1 MNKNKH
7 HCSIFLFAGWLI
19 MLLGCQHAPS
29 SFLKKAMQMEN
40 VSVDSIFFYLQQID
54 KPENL
59 SSKEQG
65 DYYFLFYKATLWKTG
80 KPIDSL
86 LQTAIRHYTQNGQ
99 LSQCLQAR
107 VEQSASYLYRNRP
120 DSTLLL
126 SDALLRERLL
136 NDTLRTQLYGL
147 KRAAYSRNKDYEQA
161 LNMADSS
168 RQLTRKHKDTLAYF
182 SASKL
187 YLNLLEKV
195 QGYDRYTQ
203 EALQLMGEFGDS
215 PNYQYLNYHIL
226 ENLLTASLERK
237 DFRAAQLYLR
247 QMSAQRHSRHVI
259 PHYFLLRGKS
269 YAALNQLDSAK
280 YYYQQAATSSSDFIA
295 VEANALLFNLINEKE
310 YPEQAFY
317 IRQKENRIK
326 DDILTSTKTEI
337 QRREYNELKLKN
349 ELYQLH
355 LKQREKELWMLG
367 IATVLLGVGF
377 IVFFF
382 YQKEKKK
389 RLQRENLLLHQE
401 AELSGLREKEI
412 RLQNKEAELREALFR
427 RIAFFR
433 KLPSLHND
441 ESQDE
446 AVSSRKI
453 VVTDAEWGEVI
464 AVVNEAF
471 DHFAARLEQTYPL
484 LNNKDIGFCCLVKIN
499 VNVQDLSD
507 IYCVSKAAITKRKY
521 RIKTDKLG
529 ITDENVSLD
538 GFLKVF

>member
-1 MNKNKH
+1 MNYRN
-7 HCSIFLFAGWLI
+7 ILLLAGWGITLTA
-19 MLLGCQHAPS
+19 CHSSPS
-29 SFLKKAMQMEN
+29 PVLKKAMQMEN

-59 SSKEQG
+59 SSEEQG
-65 DYYFLFYKATLWKTG
+65 DYYFLSYKATLWKTG
-80 KPIDSL
+80 KPVDSL
-86 LQTAIRHYTQNGQ
+86 LQTAIHRYTENGQ
-99 LSQCLQAR
+99 LYQRMQAR
-107 VEQSASYLYRNRP
+107 IEQSASYLYRNQP
-120 DSTLLL
+120 DSTLLV
-126 SDALLRERLL
+126 SDALLREELL

-161 LNMADSS
+161 LIMADSS
-168 RQLTRKHKDTLAYF
+168 RQLTRKYKDTLACF
-182 SASKL
+182 FASRP
-187 YLNLLEKV
+187 YLHLLKTV
-195 QGYDRYTQ
+195 QGYERYTQ
-203 EALQLMGEFGDS
+203 ESLQLMGEFEDS
-215 PNYQYLNYHIL
+215 PNYRYLNYHIL
-226 ENLLTASLERK
+226 ENLLTTSLERK
-237 DFRAAQLYLR
+237 DFQAAQLYLR
-247 QMSAQRHSRHVI
+247 QLSAQRHSRHVI

-269 YAALNQLDSAK
+269 YAALNQVDSAK

-317 IRQKENRIK
+317 IKQKENKIK
-326 DDILTSTKTEI
+326 DDIMTSTKAEI

-367 IATVLLGVGF
+367 IVTALLGVGF

-389 RLQRENLLLHQE
+389 RLQKENLLLHQE

-446 AVSSRKI
+446 VASSRKI
-453 VVTDAEWGEVI
+453 VVTDAEWIEVI
-464 AVVNEAF
+464 SVVNEAF
-471 DHFAARLEQTYPL
+471 DHFAARLEQAYPS

-499 VNVQDLSD
+499 VNMQDLSD

-538 GFLKVF
+538 SFLKAF

>member
-1 MNKNKH
+1 MNYRN
-7 HCSIFLFAGWLI
+7 ILLLAGWVITLTA
-19 MLLGCQHAPS
+19 CHSSPS
-29 SFLKKAMQMEN
+29 PVLKKAMQMEN

-59 SSKEQG
+59 SSEEQG
-65 DYYFLFYKATLWKTG
+65 DYYFLSYKATLWKTG
-80 KPIDSL
+80 KPVDSL
-86 LQTAIRHYTQNGQ
+86 LQTAIHRYTENGQ
-99 LSQCLQAR
+99 LYQRMQAR
-107 VEQSASYLYRNRP
+107 IEQSASYLYRNQP
-120 DSTLLL
+120 DSTLLV
-126 SDALLRERLL
+126 SDALLREELL

-161 LNMADSS
+161 LIMADSS
-168 RQLTRKHKDTLAYF
+168 RQLTRKYKDTLACF
-182 SASKL
+182 FASRP
-187 YLNLLEKV
+187 YLHLLKTV
-195 QGYDRYTQ
+195 QDYERYTQ
-203 EALQLMGEFGDS
+203 ESLQLMGEFADS
-215 PNYQYLNYHIL
+215 PNYRYLNYHIL
-226 ENLLTASLERK
+226 ENLLTTSLERK
-237 DFRAAQLYLR
+237 DFQAAQLYLR
-247 QMSAQRHSRHVI
+247 QLSAQRHSRHVI

-269 YAALNQLDSAK
+269 HAALNQVDSAK

-317 IRQKENRIK
+317 IKQKENKIK
-326 DDILTSTKTEI
+326 DDIMTSTKAEI

-367 IATVLLGVGF
+367 IVTALLGVGF

-389 RLQRENLLLHQE
+389 RLQKENLLLHQE

-446 AVSSRKI
+446 VASSRKI
-453 VVTDAEWGEVI
+453 VVTDAEWIEVI
-464 AVVNEAF
+464 SVVNEAF
-471 DHFAARLEQTYPL
+471 DHFAARLEQAYPS

-499 VNVQDLSD
+499 VNMQDLSD

-538 GFLKVF
+538 SFLKAF

>member
-1 MNKNKH
+1 MNYRN
-7 HCSIFLFAGWLI
+7 ILLLAGWGITLTA
-19 MLLGCQHAPS
+19 CHSSPS
-29 SFLKKAMQMEN
+29 PVLKKAMQMEN

-59 SSKEQG
+59 SSEEQG
-65 DYYFLFYKATLWKTG
+65 DYYFLSYKATLWKTG
-80 KPIDSL
+80 KPVDSL
-86 LQTAIRHYTQNGQ
+86 LQTAIHRYTENGQ
-99 LSQCLQAR
+99 LYQRMQAR
-107 VEQSASYLYRNRP
+107 IEQSASYLYRNQP
-120 DSTLLL
+120 DSTLLV
-126 SDALLRERLL
+126 SDALLREELL

-161 LNMADSS
+161 LIMADSS
-168 RQLTRKHKDTLAYF
+168 RQLTRKYKDTLACF
-182 SASKL
+182 FASRP
-187 YLNLLEKV
+187 YLHLLKTV
-195 QGYDRYTQ
+195 QGYERYTQ
-203 EALQLMGEFGDS
+203 ESLQLMGEFADS
-215 PNYQYLNYHIL
+215 PNYRYLNYHIL
-226 ENLLTASLERK
+226 ENLLTTSLERK
-237 DFRAAQLYLR
+237 DFQAAQLYLR
-247 QMSAQRHSRHVI
+247 QLSAQRHSRHVI

-269 YAALNQLDSAK
+269 HAALNQVDSAK

-317 IRQKENRIK
+317 IKQKENKIK
-326 DDILTSTKTEI
+326 DDILTSTKAEI

-367 IATVLLGVGF
+367 VVTALLGVGF

-446 AVSSRKI
+446 VASSRKI
-453 VVTDAEWGEVI
+453 VVTDAEWIEVI
-464 AVVNEAF
+464 SVVNEAF
-471 DHFAARLEQTYPL
+471 DHFAARLEQAYPS

-499 VNVQDLSD
+499 VNMQDLSD

-538 GFLKVF
+538 SFLKAF

>member
-1 MNKNKH
+1 MNYR
-7 HCSIFLFAGWLI
+7 SILLLAGWIIILTA
-19 MLLGCQHAPS
+19 CHSSPS
-29 SFLKKAMQMEN
+29 PVLKKAMQMEN

-59 SSKEQG
+59 SSEEQG
-65 DYYFLFYKATLWKTG
+65 DYYFLSYKATLWKTG
-80 KPIDSL
+80 KPVDSL
-86 LQTAIRHYTQNGQ
+86 LQTAIHHYTQNGQ
-99 LSQCLQAR
+99 LSQCLRAR
-107 VEQSASYLYRNRP
+107 IEQSASYLYRNQP
-120 DSTLLL
+120 DSTLLV
-126 SDALLRERLL
+126 SDALLREELL

-168 RQLTRKHKDTLAYF
+168 RQLTRKYEDTLAYF
-182 SASKL
+182 SASRL
-187 YLNLLEKV
+187 YLYLLKTQQDYE
-195 QGYDRYTQ
+195 RYTQ
-203 EALQLMGEFGDS
+203 ESLQLMGEFKDS

-226 ENLLTASLERK
+226 ENLLNTSLERK
-237 DFRAAQLYLR
+237 DFQTAQLYLH
-247 QMSAQRHSRHVI
+247 QLSAQRHSRHVI

-269 YAALNQLDSAK
+269 YAALNQVDSAK
-280 YYYQQAATSSSDFIA
+280 YYYQQAAISSSNFIA

-317 IRQKENRIK
+317 IKQKENKIK
-326 DDILTSTKTEI
+326 DDILTGTKAEI

-367 IATVLLGVGF
+367 IVTALLGVGF

-401 AELSGLREKEI
+401 AELSGLREQEI

-446 AVSSRKI
+446 TASSRKI
-453 VVTDAEWGEVI
+453 VVTDAEWVEVI
-464 AVVNEAF
+464 SVVNEAF
-471 DHFAARLEQTYPL
+471 DHFAARLEQIYPS

-499 VNVQDLSD
+499 VNIQDLSD

-538 GFLKVF
+538 SFLKAF

>member
-1 MNKNKH
+1 MNYRN
-7 HCSIFLFAGWLI
+7 ILLLAGWGITLTA
-19 MLLGCQHAPS
+19 CHSSPS
-29 SFLKKAMQMEN
+29 PVLKKAMQMEN

-59 SSKEQG
+59 SSEEQG
-65 DYYFLFYKATLWKTG
+65 DYYFLSYKATLWKTG
-80 KPIDSL
+80 KPVDSL
-86 LQTAIRHYTQNGQ
+86 LQTAIHRYTENGQ
-99 LSQCLQAR
+99 LYQRMQAR
-107 VEQSASYLYRNRP
+107 IEQSASYLYRNQP
-120 DSTLLL
+120 DSTLLV
-126 SDALLRERLL
+126 SDALLREELL

-161 LNMADSS
+161 LIMADSS
-168 RQLTRKHKDTLAYF
+168 RQLTRKYKDTLACF
-182 SASKL
+182 FASRP
-187 YLNLLEKV
+187 YLHLLKTV
-195 QGYDRYTQ
+195 QGYERYTQ
-203 EALQLMGEFGDS
+203 ESLQLMGEFEDS
-215 PNYQYLNYHIL
+215 PNYRYLNYHIL
-226 ENLLTASLERK
+226 ENLLTTSLERK
-237 DFRAAQLYLR
+237 DFQTAQLYLR
-247 QMSAQRHSRHVI
+247 QLSAQRHSRHVI

-269 YAALNQLDSAK
+269 HAALNQVDSAK

-317 IRQKENRIK
+317 IKQKENKIK
-326 DDILTSTKTEI
+326 DDILTSTKAEI

-367 IATVLLGVGF
+367 IVTALLGVGF

-389 RLQRENLLLHQE
+389 RLQKENLLLHQE

-446 AVSSRKI
+446 VASSRKI
-453 VVTDAEWGEVI
+453 VVTDAEWIEVI
-464 AVVNEAF
+464 SVVNEAF
-471 DHFAARLEQTYPL
+471 DHFAARLEQAYPS

-499 VNVQDLSD
+499 VNMQDLSD

-538 GFLKVF
+538 SFLKAF

>member
-1 MNKNKH
+1 MNYRN
-7 HCSIFLFAGWLI
+7 ILLLAGWVITLTA
-19 MLLGCQHAPS
+19 CHSSPS
-29 SFLKKAMQMEN
+29 PVLKKAMQMEN
-40 VSVDSIFFYLQQID
+40 VSVDSIFFYLQQIG

-59 SSKEQG
+59 SSEEQG
-65 DYYFLFYKATLWKTG
+65 DYYFLSYKATLWKTG
-80 KPIDSL
+80 KPVDSL
-86 LQTAIRHYTQNGQ
+86 LQTAIHRYTENGQ
-99 LSQCLQAR
+99 LYQRMQAR
-107 VEQSASYLYRNRP
+107 IEQSASYLYRNQP
-120 DSTLLL
+120 DSTLLV
-126 SDALLRERLL
+126 SDALLREELL

-161 LNMADSS
+161 LIMADSS
-168 RQLTRKHKDTLAYF
+168 RQLTRKYKDTLACF
-182 SASKL
+182 FASRP
-187 YLNLLEKV
+187 YLHLLKTV
-195 QGYDRYTQ
+195 QGYERYTQ
-203 EALQLMGEFGDS
+203 ESLQLMEEFADS
-215 PNYQYLNYHIL
+215 PNYRYLNYHIL
-226 ENLLTASLERK
+226 ENLLTTSLERK
-237 DFRAAQLYLR
+237 DFQAAQLYLR
-247 QMSAQRHSRHVI
+247 QLSAQRHSRHVI

-269 YAALNQLDSAK
+269 YAALNQVDSAK

-317 IRQKENRIK
+317 IKQKENKIK
-326 DDILTSTKTEI
+326 DDILTSTKAEI

-367 IATVLLGVGF
+367 IVTALLGVGF

-389 RLQRENLLLHQE
+389 RLQKENLLLHQE

-446 AVSSRKI
+446 VASSRKI
-453 VVTDAEWGEVI
+453 VVTDAEWIEVI
-464 AVVNEAF
+464 SVVNEAF
-471 DHFAARLEQTYPL
+471 DHFAARLEQAYPS

-499 VNVQDLSD
+499 VNMQDLSD

-538 GFLKVF
+538 SFLKAF

>member
-1 MNKNKH
+1 MNYRN
-7 HCSIFLFAGWLI
+7 ILLLAGWVITLI
-19 MLLGCQHAPS
+19 ACHSSPS
-29 SFLKKAMQMEN
+29 PVLKKAMQMEN
-40 VSVDSIFFYLQQID
+40 VSVDSIFFYLQQIG

-59 SSKEQG
+59 SSEEQG
-65 DYYFLFYKATLWKTG
+65 DYYFLSYKATLWKTG
-80 KPIDSL
+80 KPVDSL
-86 LQTAIRHYTQNGQ
+86 LQTAIHRYTENGQ
-99 LSQCLQAR
+99 LYQRMQAR
-107 VEQSASYLYRNRP
+107 IEQSASYLYRNQP
-120 DSTLLL
+120 DSTLLV
-126 SDALLRERLL
+126 SDALLREELL

-161 LNMADSS
+161 LIMADSS
-168 RQLTRKHKDTLAYF
+168 RQLTRKYKDTLACF
-182 SASKL
+182 FASRP
-187 YLNLLEKV
+187 YLHLLKTV
-195 QGYDRYTQ
+195 QGYERYTQ
-203 EALQLMGEFGDS
+203 ESLQLMEEFADS
-215 PNYQYLNYHIL
+215 PNYRYLNYHIL
-226 ENLLTASLERK
+226 ENLLTTSLERK
-237 DFRAAQLYLR
+237 DFQAAQLYLR
-247 QMSAQRHSRHVI
+247 QLSAQRHSRHVI

-269 YAALNQLDSAK
+269 YAALNQVDSAK

-317 IRQKENRIK
+317 IKQKENKIK
-326 DDILTSTKTEI
+326 DDILTSTKAEI

-367 IATVLLGVGF
+367 IVTALLGVGF

-389 RLQRENLLLHQE
+389 RLQKENLLLHQE

-446 AVSSRKI
+446 VASSRKI
-453 VVTDAEWGEVI
+453 VVTDAEWIEVI
-464 AVVNEAF
+464 SVVNEAF
-471 DHFAARLEQTYPL
+471 DHFAARLEQAYPS

-499 VNVQDLSD
+499 VNMQDLSD

-538 GFLKVF
+538 SFLKAF

>member
-1 MNKNKH
+1 MNYRN
-7 HCSIFLFAGWLI
+7 ILLLAGWVITLTA
-19 MLLGCQHAPS
+19 CHS
-29 SFLKKAMQMEN
+29 SSSPVLKKAMQMEN

-59 SSKEQG
+59 SSEEQG
-65 DYYFLFYKATLWKTG
+65 DYYFLSYKATLWKTG
-80 KPIDSL
+80 KPVDSL
-86 LQTAIRHYTQNGQ
+86 LQTAIHRYTENGQ
-99 LSQCLQAR
+99 LYQRMQAR
-107 VEQSASYLYRNRP
+107 IEQSASYLYRNQP
-120 DSTLLL
+120 DSTLLV
-126 SDALLRERLL
+126 SDALLREELL

-161 LNMADSS
+161 LIMADSS
-168 RQLTRKHKDTLAYF
+168 RQLTRKYKDTLACF
-182 SASKL
+182 FASRP
-187 YLNLLEKV
+187 YLHLLKTV
-195 QGYDRYTQ
+195 QGYERYTQ
-203 EALQLMGEFGDS
+203 ESLQLMEEFADS
-215 PNYQYLNYHIL
+215 PNYRYLNYHIL
-226 ENLLTASLERK
+226 ENLLTTSLERK
-237 DFRAAQLYLR
+237 DFQAAQLYLR
-247 QMSAQRHSRHVI
+247 QLSAQRHSRHVI

-269 YAALNQLDSAK
+269 YAALNQVDSAK

-317 IRQKENRIK
+317 IKQKENKIK
-326 DDILTSTKTEI
+326 DDILTSTKAEI

-367 IATVLLGVGF
+367 IVTALLGVGF

-389 RLQRENLLLHQE
+389 RLQKENLLLHQE

-446 AVSSRKI
+446 VASSRKI
-453 VVTDAEWGEVI
+453 VVTDAEWIEVI
-464 AVVNEAF
+464 SVVNEAF
-471 DHFAARLEQTYPL
+471 DHFAARLEQAYPS

-499 VNVQDLSD
+499 VNMQDLSD

-529 ITDENVSLD
+529 IADENVSLD
-538 GFLKVF
+538 SFLKAF

>member
-1 MNKNKH
+1 MNYRN
-7 HCSIFLFAGWLI
+7 ILLLAGWGITLTA
-19 MLLGCQHAPS
+19 CHSSPS
-29 SFLKKAMQMEN
+29 PVLKKAMQMEN

-59 SSKEQG
+59 SSEEQG
-65 DYYFLFYKATLWKTG
+65 DYYFLSYKATLWKTG
-80 KPIDSL
+80 KPVDSL
-86 LQTAIRHYTQNGQ
+86 LQTAIHRYTENGQ
-99 LSQCLQAR
+99 LYQRMQAR
-107 VEQSASYLYRNRP
+107 IEQSASYLYRNQP
-120 DSTLLL
+120 DSTLLV
-126 SDALLRERLL
+126 SDALLREELL

-161 LNMADSS
+161 LIMADSS
-168 RQLTRKHKDTLAYF
+168 RQLTRKYKDTLACF
-182 SASKL
+182 FASRP
-187 YLNLLEKV
+187 YLHLLKTV
-195 QGYDRYTQ
+195 QGYERYTQ
-203 EALQLMGEFGDS
+203 ESLQLMGEFEDS
-215 PNYQYLNYHIL
+215 PNYRYLNYHIL
-226 ENLLTASLERK
+226 ENLLTTSLERK
-237 DFRAAQLYLR
+237 DFQAAQLYLR
-247 QMSAQRHSRHVI
+247 QLSAQRHSRHVI

-269 YAALNQLDSAK
+269 HAALNQVDSAK

-317 IRQKENRIK
+317 IKQKENKIK
-326 DDILTSTKTEI
+326 DDILTSTKAEI

-367 IATVLLGVGF
+367 IVTALLGVGF

-389 RLQRENLLLHQE
+389 RLQKENLLLHQE

-446 AVSSRKI
+446 VASSRKI
-453 VVTDAEWGEVI
+453 VVTDAEWIEVI
-464 AVVNEAF
+464 SVVNEAF
-471 DHFAARLEQTYPL
+471 DHFAARLEQAYPS

-499 VNVQDLSD
+499 VNMQDLSD

-538 GFLKVF
+538 SFLKAF

>member
-1 MNKNKH
+1 MNYRN
-7 HCSIFLFAGWLI
+7 ILLLAGWVITLTA
-19 MLLGCQHAPS
+19 CHSSPS
-29 SFLKKAMQMEN
+29 PVLKKAMQMEN

-59 SSKEQG
+59 SSEEQG
-65 DYYFLFYKATLWKTG
+65 DYYFLSYKATLWKTG
-80 KPIDSL
+80 KPVDSL
-86 LQTAIRHYTQNGQ
+86 LQTAIHRYTENGQ
-99 LSQCLQAR
+99 LYQRMQAR
-107 VEQSASYLYRNRP
+107 IEQSASYLYRNQP
-120 DSTLLL
+120 DSTLLV
-126 SDALLRERLL
+126 SDALLREELL

-161 LNMADSS
+161 LIMADSS
-168 RQLTRKHKDTLAYF
+168 RQLTRKYKDTLACF
-182 SASKL
+182 FASRP
-187 YLNLLEKV
+187 YLHLLKTV
-195 QGYDRYTQ
+195 QDYERYTQ
-203 EALQLMGEFGDS
+203 ESLQLMGEFADS
-215 PNYQYLNYHIL
+215 PNYRYLNYHIL
-226 ENLLTASLERK
+226 ENLLTTSLERK
-237 DFRAAQLYLR
+237 DFQAAQLYLR
-247 QMSAQRHSRHVI
+247 QLSAQRHSRHVI

-269 YAALNQLDSAK
+269 HAALNQVDSAK

-317 IRQKENRIK
+317 IKQKENKIK
-326 DDILTSTKTEI
+326 DDILTSTKAEI

-367 IATVLLGVGF
+367 IVTALLGVGF

-389 RLQRENLLLHQE
+389 RLQKENLLLHQE

-446 AVSSRKI
+446 VASSRKI
-453 VVTDAEWGEVI
+453 VVTDAEWIEVI
-464 AVVNEAF
+464 SVVNEAF
-471 DHFAARLEQTYPL
+471 DHFAARLEQAYPS

-499 VNVQDLSD
+499 VNMQDLSD

-538 GFLKVF
+538 SFLKAF

>member
-1 MNKNKH
+1 
-7 HCSIFLFAGWLI
+7 
-19 MLLGCQHAPS
+19 
-29 SFLKKAMQMEN
+29 
-40 VSVDSIFFYLQQID
+40 
-54 KPENL
+54 
-59 SSKEQG
+59 
-65 DYYFLFYKATLWKTG
+65 
-80 KPIDSL
+80 
-86 LQTAIRHYTQNGQ
+86 
-99 LSQCLQAR
+99 
-107 VEQSASYLYRNRP
+107 
-120 DSTLLL
+120 
-126 SDALLRERLL
+126 
-136 NDTLRTQLYGL
+136 
-147 KRAAYSRNKDYEQA
+147 
-161 LNMADSS
+161 
-168 RQLTRKHKDTLAYF
+168 
-182 SASKL
+182 
-187 YLNLLEKV
+187 
-195 QGYDRYTQ
+195 
-203 EALQLMGEFGDS
+203 MGEFKDS

-226 ENLLTASLERK
+226 ENLLNTSLERK
-237 DFRAAQLYLR
+237 DFQTAQLYLR
-247 QMSAQRHSRHVI
+247 QLSAQRHSRHVI

-269 YAALNQLDSAK
+269 YAALNQVDSAK
-280 YYYQQAATSSSDFIA
+280 YYYQQAATSSSDFVA

-317 IRQKENRIK
+317 IKQKENKIK

-355 LKQREKELWMLG
+355 LQQREKELWMLG
-367 IATVLLGVGF
+367 IVTALLGVGF

-389 RLQRENLLLHQE
+389 RLQKENLLLHQE

-412 RLQNKEAELREALFR
+412 RLQNKDAELREALFR

-446 AVSSRKI
+446 VASSRKI
-453 VVTDAEWGEVI
+453 VVTDAEWIEVI
-464 AVVNEAF
+464 SVVNEAF
-471 DHFAARLEQTYPL
+471 DHFAARLEQAYPS

-499 VNVQDLSD
+499 VNMQDLSD

-538 GFLKVF
+538 SFLKAF

>member
-1 MNKNKH
+1 MNYRN
-7 HCSIFLFAGWLI
+7 ILLLAGWGITLTA
-19 MLLGCQHAPS
+19 CHSSPS
-29 SFLKKAMQMEN
+29 PVLKKAMQMEN

-59 SSKEQG
+59 SSEEQG
-65 DYYFLFYKATLWKTG
+65 DYYFLSYKATLWKTG
-80 KPIDSL
+80 EPVDSL
-86 LQTAIRHYTQNGQ
+86 LQTAIHRYTENGQ
-99 LSQCLQAR
+99 LYQRMQAR
-107 VEQSASYLYRNRP
+107 IEQSASYLYRNQP
-120 DSTLLL
+120 DSTLLV
-126 SDALLRERLL
+126 SDALLREELL

-161 LNMADSS
+161 LDMADSS

-187 YLNLLEKV
+187 YFQLLEKV
-195 QGYDRYTQ
+195 QGYERYTQ
-203 EALQLMGEFGDS
+203 ESLQLMEEFADS
-215 PNYQYLNYHIL
+215 PNYRYLNYHIL
-226 ENLLTASLERK
+226 ENLLTTSLERK
-237 DFRAAQLYLR
+237 DFQAAQLYLR
-247 QMSAQRHSRHVI
+247 QLSAQRHSRHVI

-269 YAALNQLDSAK
+269 YAALNQVDSAK

-317 IRQKENRIK
+317 IKQKENKIK
-326 DDILTSTKTEI
+326 DDILTSTKAEI

-367 IATVLLGVGF
+367 IVTALLGVGF

-389 RLQRENLLLHQE
+389 RLQKENLLLHQE

-446 AVSSRKI
+446 VASSRKI
-453 VVTDAEWGEVI
+453 VVTDAEWIEVI
-464 AVVNEAF
+464 SVVNEAF
-471 DHFAARLEQTYPL
+471 DHFAARLEQAYPS
-484 LNNKDIGFCCLVKIN
+484 LNNKDIGFCCLIKIN
-499 VNVQDLSD
+499 VNMQDLSD

-538 GFLKVF
+538 SFLKAF

>member
-1 MNKNKH
+1 
-7 HCSIFLFAGWLI
+7 
-19 MLLGCQHAPS
+19 
-29 SFLKKAMQMEN
+29 MQMEN

-59 SSKEQG
+59 SSKQQG
-65 DYYFLFYKATLWKTG
+65 DYYFLSYKATLWKTG
-80 KPIDSL
+80 KPVDSL
-86 LQTAIRHYTQNGQ
+86 LQTAIHHYTQNRQ

-107 VEQSASYLYRNRP
+107 VEQSASYLYRNQP
-120 DSTLLL
+120 DSTLLV
-126 SDALLRERLL
+126 SDVLLREELL

-147 KRAAYSRNKDYEQA
+147 KRVAYSRNKDYEQA
-161 LNMADSS
+161 LDMADSS

-187 YLNLLEKV
+187 YFQLLEKV
-195 QGYDRYTQ
+195 QEHDRYTQ
-203 EALQLMGEFGDS
+203 ESLQLMEEFADS
-215 PNYQYLNYHIL
+215 PNYRYLNYHIL
-226 ENLLTASLERK
+226 ENLLTTSLERK
-237 DFRAAQLYLR
+237 DFQAAQLYLR
-247 QMSAQRHSRHVI
+247 QLSAQRHSRHVI

-269 YAALNQLDSAK
+269 YAALNQVDSAK

-317 IRQKENRIK
+317 IKQKENKIK
-326 DDILTSTKTEI
+326 DDILTSTKAEI

-367 IATVLLGVGF
+367 IVTALLSIGF
-377 IVFFF
+377 IAFFF

-446 AVSSRKI
+446 VASSRKI
-453 VVTDAEWGEVI
+453 VVTDAEWIEVI
-464 AVVNEAF
+464 SVVNEAF
-471 DHFAARLEQTYPL
+471 DHFAARLEQTYPS

-499 VNVQDLSD
+499 VNMQDLSD

-529 ITDENVSLD
+529 IIDENVSLD
-538 GFLKVF
+538 SFLKAF

>member
-1 MNKNKH
+1 MNYRN
-7 HCSIFLFAGWLI
+7 ILLLAGWGITLTA
-19 MLLGCQHAPS
+19 CHSSPS
-29 SFLKKAMQMEN
+29 PVLKKAMQMEN

-59 SSKEQG
+59 SSEEQG
-65 DYYFLFYKATLWKTG
+65 DYYFLSYKATLWKTG
-80 KPIDSL
+80 KPVDSL
-86 LQTAIRHYTQNGQ
+86 LQTAIHRYTENGQ
-99 LSQCLQAR
+99 LYQRMQAR
-107 VEQSASYLYRNRP
+107 IEQSASYLYRNQP
-120 DSTLLL
+120 DSTLLV
-126 SDALLRERLL
+126 SDALLREELL

-161 LNMADSS
+161 LIMADSS
-168 RQLTRKHKDTLAYF
+168 RQLTRKYKDTLACF
-182 SASKL
+182 FASRP
-187 YLNLLEKV
+187 YLHLLKTV
-195 QGYDRYTQ
+195 QGYERYTQ
-203 EALQLMGEFGDS
+203 ESLQLMGEFEDS
-215 PNYQYLNYHIL
+215 PNYRYLNYHIL
-226 ENLLTASLERK
+226 ENLLTTSLERK
-237 DFRAAQLYLR
+237 DFQAAQLYLR
-247 QMSAQRHSRHVI
+247 QLSAQRHSRHVI

-269 YAALNQLDSAK
+269 HAALNQVDSAK

-295 VEANALLFNLINEKE
+295 VEANALLFNLINETE

-317 IRQKENRIK
+317 IKQKENKIK
-326 DDILTSTKTEI
+326 DDILTSTKAEI

-367 IATVLLGVGF
+367 IVTALLGVGF

-389 RLQRENLLLHQE
+389 RLQKENLLLHQE

-446 AVSSRKI
+446 VASSRKI
-453 VVTDAEWGEVI
+453 VVTDAEWIEVI
-464 AVVNEAF
+464 SVVNEAF
-471 DHFAARLEQTYPL
+471 DHFAARLEQAYPS

-499 VNVQDLSD
+499 VNMQDLSD

-538 GFLKVF
+538 SFLKAF

>member
-1 MNKNKH
+1 MNYRN
-7 HCSIFLFAGWLI
+7 ILLLAGWGITLTA
-19 MLLGCQHAPS
+19 CHSSPS
-29 SFLKKAMQMEN
+29 PVLKKAMQMEN

-59 SSKEQG
+59 SSEEQG
-65 DYYFLFYKATLWKTG
+65 DYYFLSYKATLWKTG
-80 KPIDSL
+80 KPVDSL
-86 LQTAIRHYTQNGQ
+86 LQTAIHRYTENGQ
-99 LSQCLQAR
+99 LYQRMQAR
-107 VEQSASYLYRNRP
+107 IEQSASYLYRNQP
-120 DSTLLL
+120 DSTLLV
-126 SDALLRERLL
+126 SDALLREELL

-161 LNMADSS
+161 LIMADSS
-168 RQLTRKHKDTLAYF
+168 RQLTRKYKDTLACF
-182 SASKL
+182 FASRP
-187 YLNLLEKV
+187 YLHLLKTV
-195 QGYDRYTQ
+195 QGYERYTQ
-203 EALQLMGEFGDS
+203 ESLQLMGEFEDS
-215 PNYQYLNYHIL
+215 PNYRYLNYHIL
-226 ENLLTASLERK
+226 ENLLTTSLERK
-237 DFRAAQLYLR
+237 DFQAAQLYLR
-247 QMSAQRHSRHVI
+247 QLSAQRHSRHVI

-269 YAALNQLDSAK
+269 HAALNQVDSAK

-317 IRQKENRIK
+317 IKQKENKIK
-326 DDILTSTKTEI
+326 DDILTSTKAEI

-367 IATVLLGVGF
+367 IVTAPLGVGF

-389 RLQRENLLLHQE
+389 RLQKENLLLHQE

-446 AVSSRKI
+446 VASSRKI
-453 VVTDAEWGEVI
+453 VVTDAEWIEVI
-464 AVVNEAF
+464 SVVNEAF
-471 DHFAARLEQTYPL
+471 DHFAARLEQAYPS

-499 VNVQDLSD
+499 VNMQDLSD

-538 GFLKVF
+538 SFLKAF

>member
-1 MNKNKH
+1 MNYRN
-7 HCSIFLFAGWLI
+7 ILLLAGWVITLTA
-19 MLLGCQHAPS
+19 CHSSPS
-29 SFLKKAMQMEN
+29 PVLKKAMQMEN

-59 SSKEQG
+59 SSEEQG
-65 DYYFLFYKATLWKTG
+65 DYYFLSYKATLWKTG
-80 KPIDSL
+80 KPVDSL
-86 LQTAIRHYTQNGQ
+86 LQTAIHRYTENGQ
-99 LSQCLQAR
+99 LYQRMQAR
-107 VEQSASYLYRNRP
+107 IEQSASYLYRNQP
-120 DSTLLL
+120 DSTLLV
-126 SDALLRERLL
+126 SDALLREELL
-136 NDTLRTQLYGL
+136 NDTLRTQLYGP

-161 LNMADSS
+161 LIMADSS
-168 RQLTRKHKDTLAYF
+168 RQLTRKYKDTLACF
-182 SASKL
+182 FASRP
-187 YLNLLEKV
+187 YLHLLKTV
-195 QGYDRYTQ
+195 QGYERYTQ
-203 EALQLMGEFGDS
+203 ESLQLMGEFEDS
-215 PNYQYLNYHIL
+215 PNYRYLNYHIL
-226 ENLLTASLERK
+226 ENLLTTSLERK
-237 DFRAAQLYLR
+237 DFQAAQLYLR
-247 QMSAQRHSRHVI
+247 QLSAQRHSRHVI

-269 YAALNQLDSAK
+269 YAALNQVDSAK

-317 IRQKENRIK
+317 IKQKENKIK
-326 DDILTSTKTEI
+326 DDILTSTKAEI

-367 IATVLLGVGF
+367 IVTALLGVGF

-389 RLQRENLLLHQE
+389 RLQKENLLLHQE

-446 AVSSRKI
+446 VASSRKI
-453 VVTDAEWGEVI
+453 VVTDAEWIEVI
-464 AVVNEAF
+464 SVVNEAF
-471 DHFAARLEQTYPL
+471 DHFAVRLEQTYPS

-499 VNVQDLSD
+499 VNMQDLSD

-529 ITDENVSLD
+529 IADENVSLD
-538 GFLKVF
+538 SFLKAF

>member
-1 MNKNKH
+1 MNYRN
-7 HCSIFLFAGWLI
+7 ILLLAGWVITLTA
-19 MLLGCQHAPS
+19 CHSSPS
-29 SFLKKAMQMEN
+29 PVLKKAMQMEN

-59 SSKEQG
+59 SSEEQG
-65 DYYFLFYKATLWKTG
+65 DYYFLSYKATLWKTG
-80 KPIDSL
+80 KPVDSL
-86 LQTAIRHYTQNGQ
+86 LQTAIHRYTENGQ
-99 LSQCLQAR
+99 LYQRMQAR
-107 VEQSASYLYRNRP
+107 IEQSASYLYRNQP
-120 DSTLLL
+120 DSTLLV
-126 SDALLRERLL
+126 SDALLREELL

-161 LNMADSS
+161 LIMADSS
-168 RQLTRKHKDTLAYF
+168 RQLTRKYKDTLACF
-182 SASKL
+182 FASRP
-187 YLNLLEKV
+187 YLHLLKTV
-195 QGYDRYTQ
+195 QGYERYTQ
-203 EALQLMGEFGDS
+203 ESLQLMGEFEDS
-215 PNYQYLNYHIL
+215 PNYRYLNYHIL
-226 ENLLTASLERK
+226 ENLLTTSLERK
-237 DFRAAQLYLR
+237 DFQAAQLYLR
-247 QMSAQRHSRHVI
+247 QLSAQRHSRHVI

-269 YAALNQLDSAK
+269 HAALNQVDSAK

-317 IRQKENRIK
+317 TKQKENKIK
-326 DDILTSTKTEI
+326 DDILTSTKAEI

-367 IATVLLGVGF
+367 IVTALLGVGF

-389 RLQRENLLLHQE
+389 RLQKENLLLHQE

-446 AVSSRKI
+446 VASSRKI
-453 VVTDAEWGEVI
+453 VVTDAEWIEVI
-464 AVVNEAF
+464 SVVNEAF
-471 DHFAARLEQTYPL
+471 DHFAARLEQAYPS

-499 VNVQDLSD
+499 VNMQDLSD

-538 GFLKVF
+538 SFLKAF

>member
-1 MNKNKH
+1 MNYRN
-7 HCSIFLFAGWLI
+7 ILLLAGWVITLTA
-19 MLLGCQHAPS
+19 CHSSPS
-29 SFLKKAMQMEN
+29 PVLKKAMQMEN

-59 SSKEQG
+59 SSEEQG
-65 DYYFLFYKATLWKTG
+65 DYYFLSYKATLWKTG
-80 KPIDSL
+80 KPVDSL
-86 LQTAIRHYTQNGQ
+86 LQTAIHRYTENGQ
-99 LSQCLQAR
+99 LYQRMQAR
-107 VEQSASYLYRNRP
+107 IEQSASYLYRNQP
-120 DSTLLL
+120 DSTLLV
-126 SDALLRERLL
+126 SDALLREELL

-161 LNMADSS
+161 LIMADSS
-168 RQLTRKHKDTLAYF
+168 RQLTRKYKDTLACF
-182 SASKL
+182 FASRP
-187 YLNLLEKV
+187 YLHLLKTV
-195 QGYDRYTQ
+195 QGYERYTQ
-203 EALQLMGEFGDS
+203 ESLQLMGEFEDS
-215 PNYQYLNYHIL
+215 PNYRYLNYHIL
-226 ENLLTASLERK
+226 ENLLTTSLERK
-237 DFRAAQLYLR
+237 DFQTAQLYLR
-247 QMSAQRHSRHVI
+247 QLSAQRHSRHVI

-269 YAALNQLDSAK
+269 HAALNQVDSAK

-317 IRQKENRIK
+317 IKQKENKIK
-326 DDILTSTKTEI
+326 DDILTSTKAEI

-367 IATVLLGVGF
+367 IVTALLGVGF

-389 RLQRENLLLHQE
+389 RLQKENLLLHQE

-446 AVSSRKI
+446 VASSRKI
-453 VVTDAEWGEVI
+453 VVTDAEWIEVI
-464 AVVNEAF
+464 SVVNEAF
-471 DHFAARLEQTYPL
+471 DHFAARLEQAYPS

-499 VNVQDLSD
+499 VNMQDLSD

-538 GFLKVF
+538 SFLKAF

>member
-1 MNKNKH
+1 MNYRN
-7 HCSIFLFAGWLI
+7 ILLLAGWGITLTA
-19 MLLGCQHAPS
+19 CHSSPS
-29 SFLKKAMQMEN
+29 PVLKKAMQMEN

-59 SSKEQG
+59 SSEEQG
-65 DYYFLFYKATLWKTG
+65 DYYFLSYKATLWKTG
-80 KPIDSL
+80 KPVDSL
-86 LQTAIRHYTQNGQ
+86 LQTAIHRYTENGRLYQ
-99 LSQCLQAR
+99 RMQAR
-107 VEQSASYLYRNRP
+107 IEQSASYLYRNQP
-120 DSTLLL
+120 DSTLLV
-126 SDALLRERLL
+126 SDALLREELL

-161 LNMADSS
+161 LIMADSS
-168 RQLTRKHKDTLAYF
+168 RQLTRKYKDTLACF
-182 SASKL
+182 FASRP
-187 YLNLLEKV
+187 YLHLLKTV
-195 QGYDRYTQ
+195 QGYERYTQ
-203 EALQLMGEFGDS
+203 ESLQLMGEFEDS
-215 PNYQYLNYHIL
+215 PNYRYLNYHIL
-226 ENLLTASLERK
+226 ENLLTTSLERK
-237 DFRAAQLYLR
+237 DFQAAQLYLR
-247 QMSAQRHSRHVI
+247 QLSAQRHSRHVI

-269 YAALNQLDSAK
+269 HAALNQVDSAK

-317 IRQKENRIK
+317 IKQKENKIK
-326 DDILTSTKTEI
+326 DDILTSTKAEI

-367 IATVLLGVGF
+367 IVTALLGVGF

-389 RLQRENLLLHQE
+389 RLQKENLLLHQE

-446 AVSSRKI
+446 VASSRKI
-453 VVTDAEWGEVI
+453 VVTDAEWIEVI
-464 AVVNEAF
+464 SVVNEAF
-471 DHFAARLEQTYPL
+471 DHFAARLEQAYPS

-499 VNVQDLSD
+499 VNMQDLSD

-538 GFLKVF
+538 SFLKAF

>member
-1 MNKNKH
+1 MNYRN
-7 HCSIFLFAGWLI
+7 ILLLAGWVITLTA
-19 MLLGCQHAPS
+19 CHS
-29 SFLKKAMQMEN
+29 SSSPVLKKAMQMEN

-59 SSKEQG
+59 SSEEQG
-65 DYYFLFYKATLWKTG
+65 DYYFLSYKATLWKTG
-80 KPIDSL
+80 KPVDSL
-86 LQTAIRHYTQNGQ
+86 LQTAIHRYTEDGQ
-99 LSQCLQAR
+99 LYQRMQAR
-107 VEQSASYLYRNRP
+107 IEQSASYLYRNQP
-120 DSTLLL
+120 DSTLLV
-126 SDALLRERLL
+126 SDALLREELL

-161 LNMADSS
+161 LMMADSS
-168 RQLTRKHKDTLAYF
+168 RQLTRKYKDTLAYF
-182 SASKL
+182 FASRP
-187 YLNLLEKV
+187 YLHLLKTV
-195 QGYDRYTQ
+195 QGYERYTQ
-203 EALQLMGEFGDS
+203 ESLQLMGEFKDS

-226 ENLLTASLERK
+226 ENLLNTSLERK
-237 DFRAAQLYLR
+237 DFQTAQLYLR
-247 QMSAQRHSRHVI
+247 QLSAQRHSRHVI

-269 YAALNQLDSAK
+269 YAALNQVDSAK

-317 IRQKENRIK
+317 IKQKENKIK
-326 DDILTSTKTEI
+326 DDIMTSTKAEI

-367 IATVLLGVGF
+367 IVTALLGVGF

-389 RLQRENLLLHQE
+389 RLQKENLLLHQE

-427 RIAFFR
+427 RIVFFR

-446 AVSSRKI
+446 VTSSRKI
-453 VVTDAEWGEVI
+453 VVTDAEWIEVI
-464 AVVNEAF
+464 SVVNEAF
-471 DHFAARLEQTYPL
+471 DHFAARLEQTYPS

-499 VNVQDLSD
+499 VNMQDLSD

-529 ITDENVSLD
+529 IMDENVSLD
-538 GFLKVF
+538 SFLKAF

>member
-1 MNKNKH
+1 MNYRN
-7 HCSIFLFAGWLI
+7 ILLLAGWVITLTA
-19 MLLGCQHAPS
+19 CHSSPS
-29 SFLKKAMQMEN
+29 PVLKKAMQMEN
-40 VSVDSIFFYLQQID
+40 VSVDSIFFYLQQIG

-59 SSKEQG
+59 SSEEQG
-65 DYYFLFYKATLWKTG
+65 DYYFLSYKATLWKTG
-80 KPIDSL
+80 KPVDSL
-86 LQTAIRHYTQNGQ
+86 LQTAIHRYTENGQ
-99 LSQCLQAR
+99 LYQRMQAR
-107 VEQSASYLYRNRP
+107 IEQSASYLYRNQP
-120 DSTLLL
+120 DSTLLV
-126 SDALLRERLL
+126 SDALLREELL

-161 LNMADSS
+161 LIMADSS
-168 RQLTRKHKDTLAYF
+168 RQLTRKYKDTLACF
-182 SASKL
+182 FASRP
-187 YLNLLEKV
+187 YLHLLKTV
-195 QGYDRYTQ
+195 QGYERYTQ
-203 EALQLMGEFGDS
+203 ESLQLMEEFADS
-215 PNYQYLNYHIL
+215 PNYRYLNYHIL
-226 ENLLTASLERK
+226 ENLLTTSLERK
-237 DFRAAQLYLR
+237 DFQAAQLYLR
-247 QMSAQRHSRHVI
+247 QLSAQRHSRHVI

-269 YAALNQLDSAK
+269 YAALNQVDSAK

-317 IRQKENRIK
+317 IKQKENKIK
-326 DDILTSTKTEI
+326 DDILTSTKAEI

-367 IATVLLGVGF
+367 IVTALLGVGF

-389 RLQRENLLLHQE
+389 RLQKENLLLHQE

-446 AVSSRKI
+446 VASSRKI
-453 VVTDAEWGEVI
+453 VVTDAEWIEVI
-464 AVVNEAF
+464 SVVNEAF
-471 DHFAARLEQTYPL
+471 DHFAVRLEQTYPS

-499 VNVQDLSD
+499 VNMQDLSD

-529 ITDENVSLD
+529 IADENVSLD
-538 GFLKVF
+538 SFLKAF